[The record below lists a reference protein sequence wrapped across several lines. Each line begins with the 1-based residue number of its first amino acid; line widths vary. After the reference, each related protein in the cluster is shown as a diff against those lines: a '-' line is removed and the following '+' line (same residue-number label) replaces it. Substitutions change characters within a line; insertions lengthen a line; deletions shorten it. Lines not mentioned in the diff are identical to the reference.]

1 MGEAA
6 LQRKSLIMGI
16 GKDFLENS
24 SICGFAHISNS
35 KGYSEK
41 ACWILVSILMI
52 AGAGY
57 LTKDAFDEWDQDP
70 ISTVTEVHTIYNGKF
85 PLIVVCPPEV

>member
-1 MGEAA
+1 MGEAD

-41 ACWILVSILMI
+41 VYWIMVSVLMI

-57 LTKDAFDEWDQDP
+57 LTKDAFDEWDLDP
-70 ISTVTEVHTIYNGKF
+70 ISTVTEVLTIYNGKY
-85 PLIVVCPPEV
+85 PLIVVCPPKV

>member
-1 MGEAA
+1 MGGAN
-6 LQRKSLIMGI
+6 LRGKSLIMGI

-41 ACWILVSILMI
+41 AYWIVVSVLMI

-57 LTKDAFDEWDQDP
+57 LIKDAFDEWDLDP
-70 ISTVTEVHTIYNGKF
+70 ISTVTEIETIEHGKF
-85 PLIVVCPPEV
+85 PLIVVCPPKV

>member
-1 MGEAA
+1 
-6 LQRKSLIMGI
+6 MGI

-41 ACWILVSILMI
+41 AYWIGVSVLMI

-57 LTKDAFDEWDQDP
+57 LTKDAFDDWERNP
-70 ISTVTEVHTIYNGKF
+70 ISTVIEVETIYHGKF

>member
-1 MGEAA
+1 M
-6 LQRKSLIMGI
+6 MGI

-41 ACWILVSILMI
+41 AYWIGVSVLMI

-57 LTKDAFDEWDQDP
+57 LTKDAFDEWKLDK
-70 ISTVTEVHTIYNGKF
+70 ISTVTEVMTISNGKF

>member
-1 MGEAA
+1 MGEAD

-41 ACWILVSILMI
+41 AYWILVSVLMI

-57 LTKDAFDEWDQDP
+57 LTKDAFDDWEENP
-70 ISTVTEVHTIYNGKF
+70 ISTVTDVETISLKLF

>member
-1 MGEAA
+1 MRE
-6 LQRKSLIMGI
+6 KSLIMGI

-57 LTKDAFDEWDQDP
+57 LTKDAFDEWDLDP
-70 ISTVTEVHTIYNGKF
+70 ISTVTEVLTSEVLISNGKF
-85 PLIVVCPPEV
+85 PLIVVCPPKG